1 MKKLILSAAIVL
13 GSLTAMNAQA
23 QEENATPAEQPAQTE
38 QAAPAQEAAPAEQAT
53 QAEQSAPAS
62 DAYTEIKTEEVPAAV
77 AEALKKA
84 YPVLSY
90 QLIIALPFVELYQ
103 VPVIPSLRYKDLLEV
118 IKEFFV
124 GA

>member
-23 QEENATPAEQPAQTE
+23 QEENATPAAQPAQTE

-62 DAYTEIKTEEVPAAV
+62 DAFTEIKTEEVPTAV

-84 YPVLSY
+84 YPEAILNKASVNAKKEY
-90 QLIIALPFVELYQ
+90 QLEVKVGDKEGALYADESGNWIA
-103 VPVIPSLRYKDLLEV
+103 K
-118 IKEFFV
+118 
-124 GA
+124 

>member
-23 QEENATPAEQPAQTE
+23 QEENATPAAQPAQTE

-53 QAEQSAPAS
+53 KAEQSAPAS
-62 DAYTEIKTEEVPAAV
+62 DAFTEIKTEEVPAAV

-84 YPVLSY
+84 YPEAILNKASVNAKKEY
-90 QLIIALPFVELYQ
+90 QLEVKVGDKEGALYADESGNWIA
-103 VPVIPSLRYKDLLEV
+103 K
-118 IKEFFV
+118 
-124 GA
+124 